1 MPNIENIKKNNF
13 ANRSINAQRG
23 EILYREDI
31 KTSFG
36 YAIAGI
42 TVSLAM
48 AGIIYVVGR
57 KLIA

>member
-13 ANRSINAQRG
+13 ANRTISAQRN
-23 EILYREDI
+23 EVLYRDDI

-36 YAIAGI
+36 YAITGI
-42 TVSLAM
+42 TVSLLI
-48 AGIIYVVGR
+48 AGIVYAVGK